1 MTDRPGRRLDQ
12 RRYVRVTG
20 TRREQ
25 FVEFD
30 FAIGDPSLAV
40 ELVLPFT
47 AFRGFCAHNEVEMVS
62 PEEGARLDLEKIKWR
77 YGDIGNRR
85 GPRS

>member
-1 MTDRPGRRLDQ
+1 MTGKPGRRLDQ

-30 FAIGDPSLAV
+30 FAIGDPALAV
-40 ELVLPFT
+40 ELVLPFA
-47 AFRGFCAHNEVEMVS
+47 AFCEFCEQNEVEMVS

-85 GPRS
+85 GTRS